1 MDDLKVIIAPMAGVT
16 DLAYRKILREHGAR
30 LCYSE
35 MVNVMAISY
44 GNEKT
49 FEFLAT
55 GKEDKPFGIQLFG
68 NDPDYFEKAV
78 RILEEKVDYDYLDIN
93 MGCPMRK
100 IVNNGSGSALLRD
113 EDKASRIV
121 DRVVKTSNKPV
132 SVKIR
137 LGIDDDSIN
146 ALSMSRKLSTLGIN
160 HISVHARTM
169 KDMYHGKARWE
180 YIREIKENLN
190 IPVIGNGDIFTL
202 EDAKKAFEEY
212 KVDGIMLARG
222 VQGNPFLVR
231 SITNYLNGKKP
242 NIVVGRELLI
252 STINKHLDYMIQ
264 SKGERLSFTQFRKH
278 LLWYLKVYGVPSK
291 IRNQFSQIKC
301 KEELTYL
308 IEKLI

>member
-1 MDDLKVIIAPMAGVT
+1 MNDLSVIIAPMAGVT

-55 GKEDKPFGIQLFG
+55 EKEDKPFGIQLFG

-78 RILEEKVDYDYLDIN
+78 RILEEKVEYDYLDIN

-121 DRVVKTSNKPV
+121 DRVVKTSSKPV

-137 LGIDDDSIN
+137 LGIDDESIN
-146 ALSMSRKLSTLGIN
+146 ALSLSKKLSSLGIN

-169 KDMYHGKARWE
+169 RDMYSGKARWN
-180 YIREIKENLN
+180 YIGEIKEHLD

-222 VQGNPFLVR
+222 IQGNPFLVK
-231 SITNYLNGKKP
+231 SITNYIDGKNPMIK
-242 NIVVGRELLI
+242 VDRDLLI
-252 STINKHLDYMIQ
+252 ETMNRHLDYMIQ
-264 SKGERLSFTQFRKH
+264 RKGERLSFTQFRKH

-291 IRNQFSQIKC
+291 IRNQFSQINC
-301 KEELTYL
+301 KEEFINLTEN
-308 IEKLI
+308 II